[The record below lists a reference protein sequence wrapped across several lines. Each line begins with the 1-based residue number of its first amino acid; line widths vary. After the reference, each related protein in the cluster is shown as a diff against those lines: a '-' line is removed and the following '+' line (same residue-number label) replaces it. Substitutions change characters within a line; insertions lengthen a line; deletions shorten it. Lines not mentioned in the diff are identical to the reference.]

1 MPKILGA
8 AMIKV
13 ALSLPPSVNS
23 LYANVGRK
31 RVKTAKARRWH
42 DTAAWQIKLAAGRIR
57 IEGPWAIGVVLPRS
71 MRGDCDNRLKPILD
85 AAVGAAASSMT
96 ATAWA
101 SPSHAQARRP
111 TPPSSPSRRQHD

>member
-1 MPKILGA
+1 
-8 AMIKV
+8 MIKV

-85 AAVGAAASSMT
+85 AAVASGCVIDDSHCMGVT
-96 ATAWA
+96 VTRTGEATDSAVITITEA
-101 SPSHAQARRP
+101 
-111 TPPSSPSRRQHD
+111 T